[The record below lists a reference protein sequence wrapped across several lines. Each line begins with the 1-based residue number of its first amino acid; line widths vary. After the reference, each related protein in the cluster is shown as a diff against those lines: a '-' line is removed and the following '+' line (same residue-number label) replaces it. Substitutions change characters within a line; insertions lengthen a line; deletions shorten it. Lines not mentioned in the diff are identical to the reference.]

1 MSLKALKTFVIA
13 TVAGS
18 MIVGCAGNPTSMD
31 PTRTTGDSYYYYVNY
46 ILAVTVGLSGY
57 GWVWHNYGPREH
69 SRVDGRLGD
78 VDFASV
84 GGERQSA
91 AVFAEDHDK
100 TVVHIDAPN
109 GTDFSLVFTGDE
121 AGTFSDG
128 ADVLIVMDGLRYSS
142 ELEGGGISVTL
153 SEYPLV
159 NGRYSGSV
167 SGTVMS
173 ESGESFSLDATFG
186 ADRVL

>member
-1 MSLKALKTFVIA
+1 MKSFVIA
-13 TVAGS
+13 AVAGT
-18 MIVGCAGNPTSMD
+18 MIVGCAGSPTSMSD
-31 PTRTTGDSYYYYVNY
+31 RQAAGDGYYYYVNY
-46 ILAVTVGLSGY
+46 ILAVTVGLGGY
-57 GWVWHNYGPREH
+57 GWVWYNYGPRDH
-69 SRVDGRLGD
+69 STVDGRLGD

-91 AVFAEDHDK
+91 AVYAEDLDK

-109 GTDFSLVFTGDE
+109 GTDFTLVFTGDE
-121 AGTFSDG
+121 AGTFSDE

-142 ELEGGGISVTL
+142 ELDGGGISVTL